1 MSGYLKQMEP
11 QAIQKVHNYVVVCAV
26 CMHLMLCGALYP
38 WLFML
43 LGFNWRGN

>member
-11 QAIQKVHNYVVVCAV
+11 RAIQMVHNFGLVCPV
-26 CMHLMLCGALYP
+26 CIHLMLCGALYP

-43 LGFNWRGN
+43 SGVNWRGN